1 VKPPSFFVSAR
12 NRRGVYLFICAALII
27 LFVPRILLYFHP
39 SENITVNAYKLN
51 QLRNNY
57 TFKKNNYYKKYTSFK
72 KKYKKPPKKF
82 NPNNY
87 SENEWMELGLS
98 NKQTAI
104 ILKFTKR
111 GIYSNEQLKK
121 IFVIPN
127 QLYELIKDSTFY
139 SEKKNNAHDFE
150 LKSIEKEKKQLIF
163 INTASQEEL
172 ETLPGIGGFFA
183 KNIIK
188 YREKIGGF
196 YSKNQLLEVWKFD
209 LEKLNGIQ
217 DLLFITPQDI
227 RKININTAT
236 APEFKTH
243 PYFTWNQANALVKMR
258 IQKGGSFKKIEE
270 IKECVLIDEELFEK
284 LKPYLSL

>member
-1 VKPPSFFVSAR
+1 MKPPSFFVSAR

-27 LFVPRILLYFHP
+27 LFVPRILLYFYP
-39 SENITVNAYKLN
+39 SENITVNAYKLD

-57 TFKKNNYYKKYTSFK
+57 SFKKNNYYKKYTSFK
-72 KKYKKPPKKF
+72 KNYKKPPKKF

-98 NKQTAI
+98 KKQTAI

-139 SEKKNNAHDFE
+139 SEKKNNANYFE
-150 LKSIEKEKKQLIF
+150 LKSVEKEKKQLIF

-183 KNIIK
+183 KNIFK

-209 LEKLNGIQ
+209 LEKLNAIQ
-217 DLLFITPQDI
+217 DFLFITPQDI
-227 RKININTAT
+227 RKININTAS
-236 APEFKTH
+236 APEFKAH
-243 PYFTWNQANALVKMR
+243 PYFTWNLANALVKMR
-258 IQKGGSFKKIEE
+258 NQKGGSYKKIEE